1 MTTTAVIIG
10 LILALT
16 GFFGCF
22 LPVIP
27 GPSLSLLSLVILS
40 YAKNWE
46 LFSITFLI
54 FMTGLAVLVTVLD
67 YVVPITG
74 AKKYGASKRGV
85 WGSIIGMFLG
95 VFFFPPWG
103 IILGAFIGALV
114 GEMIS
119 GRKGKKAMRVVWGI
133 FIGNLISIGIKL
145 TYAGAVLF
153 FYIKGMLT

>member
-1 MTTTAVIIG
+1 MTTTVVIIG
-10 LILALT
+10 LIFALT
-16 GFFGCF
+16 GFFGCL

-46 LFSITFLI
+46 PFSIAFLI
-54 FMTGLAVLVTVLD
+54 LMTGLAVLVTVLD
-67 YVVPITG
+67 YIVPITG
-74 AKKYGASKRGV
+74 AKKYGASKLGV
-85 WGSIIGMFLG
+85 WGSMVGMLIGI
-95 VFFFPPWG
+95 FFFPPWG

-119 GRKGKKAMRVVWGI
+119 GRQGKKAMRVVWGI
-133 FIGNLISIGIKL
+133 FIGNLISVGIKL

-153 FYIKGMLT
+153 FYIKGMFY